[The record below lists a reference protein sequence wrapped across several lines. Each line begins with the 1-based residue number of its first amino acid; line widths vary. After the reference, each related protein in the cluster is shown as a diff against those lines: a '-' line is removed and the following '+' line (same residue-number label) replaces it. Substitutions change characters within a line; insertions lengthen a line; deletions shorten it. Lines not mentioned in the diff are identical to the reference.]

1 MHLGLITLLV
11 GAVLAVSVV
20 VAALGAA
27 RTGLPVLV
35 DEVFVRWRR
44 RV

>member
-20 VAALGAA
+20 VALGAA